1 LKYFFYLLWKTSN
14 YNMATATPTASALA
28 AAIVAANY
36 SPPTNDEPVPL
47 APGVPPPAPQVEDID
62 DELEEE
68 LEWDNRFECP
78 GCETGIDADGPHR
91 KSDGEYYL
99 GCCCR
104 P

>member
-1 LKYFFYLLWKTSN
+1 
-14 YNMATATPTASALA
+14 MATQTPTPSALA

-36 SPPTNDEPVPL
+36 SPP
-47 APGVPPPAPQVEDID
+47 QVQQINTEID
-62 DELEEE
+62 DELIEE

-104 P
+104 PWQQSG

>member
-1 LKYFFYLLWKTSN
+1 
-14 YNMATATPTASALA
+14 MATATATASALA

-36 SPPTNDEPVPL
+36 SPPNNPEPVPMD
-47 APGVPPPAPQVEDID
+47 VEEID

-78 GCETGIDADGPHR
+78 GCESGIDADGPHR

-104 P
+104 PQTPPT

>member
-1 LKYFFYLLWKTSN
+1 
-14 YNMATATPTASALA
+14 MATATPTASAIA

-36 SPPTNDEPVPL
+36 SPSPPT
-47 APGVPPPAPQVEDID
+47 PQVEEID
-62 DELEEE
+62 DELQEE

-99 GCCCR
+99 GCYCR
-104 P
+104 PQQTG

>member
-1 LKYFFYLLWKTSN
+1 
-14 YNMATATPTASALA
+14 MATATANASALA
-28 AAIVAANY
+28 AAIVAAN
-36 SPPTNDEPVPL
+36 SK
-47 APGVPPPAPQVEDID
+47 PGMPAPQVEEID

-78 GCETGIDADGPHR
+78 GCESGIDADGPHR

-104 P
+104 PQTPPT

>member
-1 LKYFFYLLWKTSN
+1 
-14 YNMATATPTASALA
+14 MATATATASALA
-28 AAIVAANY
+28 AAIVA
-36 SPPTNDEPVPL
+36 
-47 APGVPPPAPQVEDID
+47 GVPPPAQQVEDID

-104 P
+104 PWQQSG